1 MELKEPLHFAPYLK
15 SVIWGGE
22 AIAPFKGIV
31 TDQKSIGE
39 SWEISAVPGK
49 VSVVDRGTFKGRS
62 LTELI
67 EEFGPALVGGK
78 VYEKYG
84 KNFPLLIK
92 IIDAKDNLSVQVHP
106 DDELAE
112 KRHHCPGKTEMWHII
127 DTAPGAKIYVGL
139 KQQITPDEYE
149 RRVADNTIMDVIDSY
164 DSAPGDTFFLPA
176 GRIHAIG
183 AGNLLAEIQET
194 SDITY
199 RIYDYDRR
207 DADGNPRQLHTEQAR
222 DAIDY
227 TVYPDYKNA
236 PVSDDVADV
245 DLVNCYHFDVRRILL
260 DNTCELPMNHTRDS
274 FMIVMCLAGEATL
287 KYGAEGRTETIR
299 QGDTLLFPACLGD
312 IAATGNATLLQVE
325 S

>member
-1 MELKEPLHFAPYLK
+1 MELKEPLHFSPYLK

-49 VSVVDRGTFKGRS
+49 VSVVDRGTFKGKS
-62 LTELI
+62 FTELI

-78 VYEKYG
+78 VYETYG

-139 KQQITPDEYE
+139 KQSITPDEYE
-149 RRVADNTIMDVIDSY
+149 HRVADNTIMDVIDSY

-207 DADGNPRQLHTEQAR
+207 DADGNPR
-222 DAIDY
+222 
-227 TVYPDYKNA
+227 
-236 PVSDDVADV
+236 
-245 DLVNCYHFDVRRILL
+245 
-260 DNTCELPMNHTRDS
+260 
-274 FMIVMCLAGEATL
+274 
-287 KYGAEGRTETIR
+287 
-299 QGDTLLFPACLGD
+299 LLF
-312 IAATGNATLLQVE
+312 
-325 S
+325 